1 MKKNYSLNTLIEY
14 LRVFKEVSL
23 LKIKDVPDHIDR
35 SIDRSKSLD
44 RLIDRST
51 SNLRSIISFILKTI
65 KELKVCIYVQYI
77 NQ

>member
-1 MKKNYSLNTLIEY
+1 MNFFRG
-14 LRVFKEVSL
+14 LR
-23 LKIKDVPDHIDR
+23 KDVPDHIDR

-51 SNLRSIISFILKTI
+51 SKLRSIISFILKTI